1 MVQGLSKRE
10 KVLLFAAGLLVV
22 LYLSIQFAILPL
34 MTRHMNAVQERN
46 NLRTEQAR
54 VDDDIRNSAAI
65 ESAHSDAVKKF
76 DDIKKE
82 YPLLVPN
89 EEVVTI
95 LTNLCITNGLSPT
108 RLNITSP
115 PYPTAPAAGSGSGD
129 DATPESLFT
138 IITATV
144 NATGAYTSMTSLL
157 DEVDSKQ
164 FIRITNLS
172 YSVQRQQTTDPT
184 QPTPTNQD
192 TIALN
197 FELTFVNP

>member
-115 PYPTAPAAGSGSGD
+115 PYPTAPAASGSEGD
-129 DATPESLFT
+129 TADATTATPESLFT

-144 NATGAYTSMTSLL
+144 NATGSYESLTKLL
-157 DEVDSKQ
+157 DEVDTKQ
-164 FIRITNLS
+164 YIRITTMS
-172 YSVQRQQTTDPT
+172 YSVNRQRDPT
-184 QPTPTNQD
+184 EPTTTSVTFN
-192 TIALN
+192 L
-197 FELTFVNP
+197 ELTYVNP